1 MKIVVLDGHALNPG
15 DMDYGV
21 YAQYGELIQYPYPP
35 QSKEETIA
43 RIGDSEIVILNKVVI
58 DEAVLSS
65 CPNIRLICVS
75 ATGYNVVD
83 TAAAKS
89 RGITVCTV
97 PAYGTQMVAQFAI
110 GLLLELCHHS
120 WAHSQ
125 SVHAGDWEKSK
136 DFCYW
141 NYPIIELSGK
151 TMGIIG
157 FGSIGR
163 QVGRIAKAMGMKILS
178 TGSRPCEEGAAIGE
192 YVDLDTLLAASDV
205 ISLHCPLLPATAGI
219 INETTIAKMKDGVL
233 LINNSRGGCLD
244 ETAVANA
251 LHSGKIAGAAVD
263 VVSVEP
269 IEGSNPLL
277 SAPNCIITP
286 HISWAATECR
296 QRVIDITAGNIGA
309 FLQGKA
315 RNVVNP

>member
-15 DMDYGV
+15 DMDYGI
-21 YAQYGELIQYPYPP
+21 YGQYGELTQYPYPP
-35 QSKEETIA
+35 QSQAETIE
-43 RIGDSEIVILNKVVI
+43 RISNSEIVILNKVLI
-58 DEAVLSS
+58 DENILSQ
-65 CPNIRLICVS
+65 CPNIQLICVS

-83 TAAAKS
+83 TAAAKA
-89 RGITVCTV
+89 RGIVVCNV
-97 PAYGTQMVAQFAI
+97 PAYGTEMVAQFAI
-110 GLLLELCHHS
+110 GLLLELCHHT

-141 NYPIIELSGK
+141 NYPIIELKGK

-163 QVGRIAKAMGMKILS
+163 QVGRIAKALGMKILA
-178 TGSRPCEEGAAIGE
+178 TGSRPCEEGQAIGE
-192 YVDLDTLLAASDV
+192 YVDLDTLLAQSDV

-219 INETTIAKMKDGVL
+219 INEGNIAKMKNGVM

-244 ETAVANA
+244 EYAVADA
-251 LHSGKIAGAAVD
+251 LRSGKIAAAAVD
-263 VVSVEP
+263 VVSTEP
-269 IEGSNPLL
+269 IERSNPLL
-277 SAPNCIITP
+277 SAPNCLITP

-296 QRVIDITAGNIGA
+296 QRVIDITAGNIRC
-309 FLQGKA
+309 FLEGNA